1 MAFHA
6 VVARPSTDDKIDHLQ
21 FWSSRSVAWGL
32 VSSHIS
38 LTEGIEDLDMTSE
51 ELEPAV
57 TVRRDHVNEFQRLRG
72 PETRWKRA
80 EDKVMKKALGVEDGE
95 AGAKL
100 ERHLGSNERK
110 RKPPVGDTS
119 PLPPHKQRGTTT
131 AEYMVKR
138 KGVDGES

>member
-32 VSSHIS
+32 LSSHIS

-72 PETRWKRA
+72 PETRRKRA

-95 AGAKL
+95 AGAQAREASRL
-100 ERHLGSNERK
+100 EREEAKASRGRY
-110 RKPPVGDTS
+110 VAAATTQAAGD
-119 PLPPHKQRGTTT
+119 
-131 AEYMVKR
+131 
-138 KGVDGES
+138 DDC